1 MEPKT
6 VVTAAL
12 RDPDLWVG
20 LPVEMR
26 LEFGNLSA
34 ATQTSEGHISR

>member
-6 VVTAAL
+6 VVTTAL

-20 LPVEMR
+20 LPVEM
-26 LEFGNLSA
+26 EFGNLSA
-34 ATQTSEGHISR
+34 ATQISEGHIST